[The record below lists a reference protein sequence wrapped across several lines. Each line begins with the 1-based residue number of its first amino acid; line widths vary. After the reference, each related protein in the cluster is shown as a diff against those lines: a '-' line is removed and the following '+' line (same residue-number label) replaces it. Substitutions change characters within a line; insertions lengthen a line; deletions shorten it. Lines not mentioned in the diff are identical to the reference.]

1 MKENDA
7 LVFRVIQFLRVLPPK
22 DKSKGIY
29 SYLVAIASYQN
40 EKKNTPCYASQQK
53 LAEEIGV
60 SKKTITRIQNYCKKM
75 GLISVKNKFEK
86 KHQKTNHISIN
97 ENYVNTFLRASG
109 KFDRDRLS
117 NLGGTERPI
126 DMVKMTHNKN
136 NYKNK
141 DNIIYTKKELTNK
154 QKDWFNKLASNYI
167 RKQKIE
173 NGQYYKFNKIVSDL
187 EKYLKGEQKEE
198 NWLKIGNG
206 IPFSSIFINQR

>member
-1 MKENDA
+1 
-7 LVFRVIQFLRVLPPK
+7 
-22 DKSKGIY
+22 
-29 SYLVAIASYQN
+29 
-40 EKKNTPCYASQQK
+40 
-53 LAEEIGV
+53 
-60 SKKTITRIQNYCKKM
+60 
-75 GLISVKNKFEK
+75 

-154 QKDWFNKLASNYI
+154 QKDWINKLASNYI